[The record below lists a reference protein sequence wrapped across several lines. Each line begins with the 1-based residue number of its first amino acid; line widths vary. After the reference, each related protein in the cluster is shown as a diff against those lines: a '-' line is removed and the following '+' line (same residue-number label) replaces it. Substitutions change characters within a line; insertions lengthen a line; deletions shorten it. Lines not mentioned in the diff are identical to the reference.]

1 MFYDVMLV
9 EFLSA
14 VRIGNVDAL
23 RNFARPARCLQ
34 VRDGYEAESVEQEK
48 QPSNDSTDRVVSR
61 LDTLFIAKH
70 DDSV

>member
-23 RNFARPARCLQ
+23 RNFVRYARCLQ
-34 VRDGYEAESVEQEK
+34 VRGSHKMGSAWSPISAIAYAMSDASSMRHSL
-48 QPSNDSTDRVVSR
+48 PSFLRVM
-61 LDTLFIAKH
+61 
-70 DDSV
+70 